1 MLQVLQI
8 AVKHFRGFIW
18 DDDVEEIKKQMKV
31 RKGAPITLRAK
42 SGRRGGYERSG
53 IIDGL
58 YPEVFTVLVKENGY
72 KRRYCFSYSEVL
84 THHVEIDPCPEPL
97 LSLHPET

>member
-1 MLQVLQI
+1 MSNSLDGI
-8 AVKHFRGFIW
+8 REK
-18 DDDVEEIKKQMKV
+18 MKES
-31 RKGAPITLRAK
+31 KGTCVTLRAK
-42 SGRRGGYERSG
+42 SGRRGGYERDG

-58 YPEVFTVLVKENGY
+58 YPEVFTVLVREHGY

-84 THHVEIDPCPEPL
+84 THNVEIIPGPEPL

>member
-1 MLQVLQI
+1 MNEDLNDI
-8 AVKHFRGFIW
+8 KVKMRRQKG
-18 DDDVEEIKKQMKV
+18 V
-31 RKGAPITLRAK
+31 RVTLRAK
-42 SGRRGGYERSG
+42 NGRRGGYERDG

-58 YPEVFTVLVKENGY
+58 YPEVFTILVRENGY

-97 LSLHPET
+97 LSLRPET

>member
-1 MLQVLQI
+1 MLNDSL
-8 AVKHFRGFIW
+8 
-18 DDDVEEIKKQMKV
+18 DTIKKQMRG
-31 RKGAPITLRAK
+31 RKGVRVTLRAK
-42 SGRRGGYERSG
+42 SGRRGGYERNG

-58 YPEVFTVLVKENGY
+58 YPEVFTVMVKENGY

>member
-1 MLQVLQI
+1 MNDSL
-8 AVKHFRGFIW
+8 
-18 DDDVEEIKKQMKV
+18 DEIKRQMHSQ
-31 RKGAPITLRAK
+31 KGAHITLRAK
-42 SGRRGGYERSG
+42 SGRRGGYERDG

-58 YPEVFTVLVKENGY
+58 YPEVFTVLVRENGY

-97 LSLHPET
+97 LSLRPET

>member
-1 MLQVLQI
+1 MNENLD
-8 AVKHFRGFIW
+8 A
-18 DDDVEEIKKQMKV
+18 IKMRMKS
-31 RKGAPITLRAK
+31 RKGVQVTLRAK
-42 SGRRGGYERSG
+42 SGRRGGYERNG
-53 IIDGL
+53 VIDGL

>member
-1 MLQVLQI
+1 MTNNSLD
-8 AVKHFRGFIW
+8 G
-18 DDDVEEIKKQMKV
+18 IKTTMQSQ
-31 RKGAPITLRAK
+31 KGLHVTLRARN
-42 SGRRGGYERSG
+42 GRRGGYERDG

-58 YPEVFTVLVKENGY
+58 YPEVFTVLVKENGH

>member
-1 MLQVLQI
+1 MNDNLD
-8 AVKHFRGFIW
+8 A
-18 DDDVEEIKKQMKV
+18 IKRQMRSSKGV
-31 RKGAPITLRAK
+31 RVTLKTRY
-42 SGRRGGYERSG
+42 GRRGGIELGG

-58 YPEVFTVLVKENGY
+58 YPEVFTVLVKEQGY

>member
-1 MLQVLQI
+1 M
-8 AVKHFRGFIW
+8 RN
-18 DDDVEEIKKQMKV
+18 KK
-31 RKGAPITLRAK
+31 GEHITLRAR

-53 IIDGL
+53 VIDGL
-58 YPEVFTVLVKENGY
+58 YPEVFTVLVKESGY

-84 THHVEIDPCPEPL
+84 TRHVEIDPCPEPL

>member
-1 MLQVLQI
+1 MTNDSL
-8 AVKHFRGFIW
+8 
-18 DDDVEEIKKQMKV
+18 DVIKSTMQGQ
-31 RKGAPITLRAK
+31 KGLHVTLRARN
-42 SGRRGGYERSG
+42 GRRGGYERNG

-58 YPEVFTVLVKENGY
+58 YPEVFTVLVKENGH

-97 LSLHPET
+97 LSLSS

>member
-1 MLQVLQI
+1 MKCKGGNFLMNDNI
-8 AVKHFRGFIW
+8 E
-18 DDDVEEIKKQMKV
+18 DIKKLMRSQ
-31 RKGAPITLRAK
+31 KGVPVTLRAK

-58 YPEVFTVLVKENGY
+58 YPEVFTILVKENGY

-97 LSLHPET
+97 LSLRPET

>member
-1 MLQVLQI
+1 MNDNL
-8 AVKHFRGFIW
+8 
-18 DDDVEEIKKQMKV
+18 DMIKKQMRS
-31 RKGAPITLRAK
+31 RKGASVTLRAR
-42 SGRRGGYERSG
+42 SGRRGGYECDG
-53 IIDGL
+53 VIDGL

-84 THHVEIDPCPEPL
+84 THHVEIAPCPEPL